1 MVGIGDRKTD
11 PHTSDRGVKSQNGGV
26 PTHAVLA
33 AGVDWL
39 TCTAAE
45 PARAELLKAVGWATV
60 YGEAEAG
67 NDLRP
72 WSWKGYDGIT
82 SGGASVGARMDGT
95 IVRLS
100 SECAA
105 EHWMGAVQ
113 LANHVSRLDLAV
125 TVRMESAANPAKE
138 AYELARIH
146 LSERR
151 GRRVQ
156 KASHIETWSEG
167 ETAYLGSRQS
177 ARFGRLYNKGLE
189 SKEERYRDCWRWEV
203 EYKGDT
209 ATAIAGE
216 MAQCGDSSEP
226 TLAYVWDTFSKWG
239 VPPVWGKHAEVP
251 MGTLGRTATDDDRRL
266 IWLYTQVRPAIDRL
280 IRRGK
285 RAAVLDALG
294 LTEN

>member
-1 MVGIGDRKTD
+1 MGRLRERRAD
-11 PHTSDRGVKSQNGGV
+11 PPTSDRGVKSPHVGGEAA
-26 PTHAVLA
+26 AVLA

-39 TCTAAE
+39 TCTASD
-45 PARAELLKAVGWATV
+45 PARSELLKAVGWGIV

-67 NDLRP
+67 NDLKP
-72 WSWKGYDGIT
+72 WAWKGYDGI
-82 SGGASVGARMDGT
+82 SAGAASVGARMDGV

-105 EHWMGAVQ
+105 GNWLGAVQ
-113 LANHVSRLDLAV
+113 LANNVSRLDLAV
-125 TVRMESAANPAKE
+125 TVRMAEQANPARE
-138 AYELARIH
+138 AYELARNY
-146 LSERR
+146 LSESR

-189 SKEERYRDCWRWEV
+189 SKEERYANCWRWEV

-209 ATAIAGE
+209 ATHIAGE
-216 MAQCGDSSEP
+216 MAQCGNSSEP
-226 TLAYVWDTFSKWG
+226 TLAYVWDTFDRWG
-239 VPPVWGKHAEVP
+239 VPPIWGRGADIPLVS
-251 MGTLGRTATDDDRRL
+251 LGRNPSDDDRRL
-266 IWLYTQVRPAIDRL
+266 HWLASQVAPAIERL

-285 RAAVLDALG
+285 RQSVLEALG
-294 LTEN
+294 LTD